1 MTTLLFASH
10 NAHKVEEIRAL
21 IGSDYLLKGLSDMG
35 FTDEIPE
42 TGATLEAN
50 AEQKARFAYDMYKV
64 PCFADDT
71 GLEVDALHGAP
82 GVYSARYAG
91 ADGTQEQR
99 SAANVRRLLQEME
112 GVTGRS
118 ACFRTVV
125 CYFDGREARFFEGVV
140 EGCITL
146 QPSGTDGF
154 GYDPVFMPDGMDRT
168 FAEMPLQ
175 EKNGISHRARAFAKF
190 QCFLAGHAE

>member
-1 MTTLLFASH
+1 MTTLIFASH

-21 IGSDYLLKGLSDMG
+21 IGSDFVLQGLSDLG
-35 FTDEIPE
+35 FSGEIPE

-50 AEQKARFAYDMYKV
+50 AEQKARYTYDMFHM

-71 GLEVDALHGAP
+71 GLEVDALNGAP

-91 ADGTQEQR
+91 VTGTSEQQ
-99 SAANVRRLLQEME
+99 SAANVRKLLGELD
-112 GVTGRS
+112 GVTVRT
-118 ACFRTVV
+118 ARFRTMV
-125 CYFDGREARFFEGVV
+125 CYYDGRECRFFEGRV
-140 EGCITL
+140 EGRITL

-154 GYDPVFMPDGMDRT
+154 GYDPVFMPDGKDRT

-190 QCFLAGHAE
+190 KAFLTDHA